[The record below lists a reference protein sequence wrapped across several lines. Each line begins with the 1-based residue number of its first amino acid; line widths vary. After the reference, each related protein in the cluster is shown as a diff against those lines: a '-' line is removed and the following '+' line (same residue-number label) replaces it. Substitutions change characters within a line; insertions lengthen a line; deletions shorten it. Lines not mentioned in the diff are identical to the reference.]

1 MTTTNSDAAGFYDEM
16 WRSYAHLDAVSPAA
30 FHRRRVV
37 VHLAAKAAPDARSIL
52 DVGCGQ
58 GELLQELSAALPA
71 ASVSGA
77 DLSEQSIADSR
88 KRNPDYDLFVLDLT
102 EPEFEKKHAQRLGS
116 YDLVVCSEVIEHI
129 EDDGLAVLRLRSL
142 LVPGGHLIVTVPG
155 GRMSRFDKVIGHY
168 RHYRPRDLERLMRTN
183 RLETERVL
191 AWGFPFHNV
200 YRTAVR
206 VASVAT
212 IPSNGKPKP
221 DKEQSGVVSSVL
233 GQAYTLFGKALKPLF
248 YFNLPR
254 WGEQMMVVARRPLHE
269 RRAHERTG

>member
-1 MTTTNSDAAGFYDEM
+1 MTTTNSDAAAFYDEM

-37 VHLAAKAAPDARSIL
+37 VRLAAKAARGARAIL

-58 GELLQELSAALPA
+58 GELLSELSRALPS

-88 KRNPDYDLFVLDLT
+88 KKNPDYDLFVMDLT
-102 EPEFEKKHAQRLGS
+102 DAGFEQKHAERLGN

-129 EDDGLAVLRLRSL
+129 EDDGLAVRRLRSL
-142 LVPGGHLIVTVPG
+142 LAPGGHLIITVPG

-212 IPSNGKPKP
+212 IPRSSKPKR
-221 DKEQSGVVSSVL
+221 DKAQSGVVSSVL
-233 GQAYTLFGKALKPLF
+233 GQAYTVFGKALKPLF
-248 YFNLPR
+248 YFNLSR
-254 WGEQMMVVARRPLHE
+254 WGEQMVVVAKRPLHE
-269 RRAHERTG
+269 RRAHERAG

>member
-1 MTTTNSDAAGFYDEM
+1 MTTTNSDAAAFYDEM

-30 FHRRRVV
+30 FHRRRMVV
-37 VHLAAKAAPDARSIL
+37 RLAARAARGASAIL

-58 GELLQELSAALPA
+58 GELLKELSAALPS

-88 KRNPDYDLFVLDLT
+88 EKNPDYDLFVMDLT
-102 EPEFEKKHAQRLGS
+102 DGDFEQKYRERLGR

-129 EDDGLAVLRLRSL
+129 EDDGLAVRRLRSL
-142 LVPGGHLIVTVPG
+142 LSPGGHLILTVPG

-183 RLETERVL
+183 RLETQRVL

-206 VASVAT
+206 IASKAT
-212 IPSNGKPKP
+212 IPGSDKPKP
-221 DKEQSGVVSSVL
+221 DEGKSGVVSSVL
-233 GQAYTLFGKALKPLF
+233 GQAYTVFGKALKPLF
-248 YFNLPR
+248 YFNLSH
-254 WGEQMMVVARRPLHE
+254 WGEQMMVVARRPVHE

>member
-1 MTTTNSDAAGFYDEM
+1 MTTKNSDAGFYDEM

-37 VHLAAKAAPDARSIL
+37 VQLAAKAARGARAIL

-58 GELLQELSAALPA
+58 GELLSELSRALPSA
-71 ASVSGA
+71 TVSGA

-88 KRNPDYDLFVLDLT
+88 RRNPDYDLFVMDLT
-102 EPEFEKKHAQRLGS
+102 DGDFEQKHAARLGS
-116 YDLVVCSEVIEHI
+116 YDLVVCSEVVEHI
-129 EDDGLAVLRLRSL
+129 EDDGMAVRRLRSL
-142 LVPGGHLIVTVPG
+142 LSPGGHLILTVPG

-206 VASVAT
+206 VASIAT
-212 IPSNGKPKP
+212 IPSSGKPKP
-221 DKEQSGVVSSVL
+221 DKGQSGVVSGVL

-248 YFNLPR
+248 YFNLSH
-254 WGEQMMVVARRPLHE
+254 WGEQMIVVARRPIHE
-269 RRAHERTG
+269 RRAHERARE

>member
-1 MTTTNSDAAGFYDEM
+1 MTTNSNAAFYDEM
-16 WRSYAHLDAVSPAA
+16 WQSYAHLDAVSPAA

-37 VHLAAKAAPDARSIL
+37 VRLAARAARGARAIL

-58 GELLQELSAALPA
+58 GELLAELSRALPR

-88 KRNPDYDLFVLDLT
+88 KKNPDYDLFVMDLT
-102 EPEFEKKHAQRLGS
+102 DADFEQKHAQRLGH

-129 EDDGLAVLRLRSL
+129 EDDGLAVWRLRSL
-142 LVPGGHLIVTVPG
+142 LSPGGHLILTVPG

-212 IPSNGKPKP
+212 IPSSGKPKP
-221 DKEQSGVVSSVL
+221 DKGQSGVVSGVL

-254 WGEQMMVVARRPLHE
+254 WGEQMIVIARRPVHE
-269 RRAHERTG
+269 RRAHERAG